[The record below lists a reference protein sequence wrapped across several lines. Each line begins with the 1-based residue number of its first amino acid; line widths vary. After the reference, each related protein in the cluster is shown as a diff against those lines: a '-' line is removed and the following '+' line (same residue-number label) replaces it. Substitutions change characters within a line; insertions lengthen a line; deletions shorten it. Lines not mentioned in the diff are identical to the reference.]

1 MKVSTALPFQLI
13 YSLFQHEYLGYLF
26 ESFVVQLDEN
36 AKLTF
41 QHQNISFKNAREFQT
56 GIDDKDLRLI
66 ELIDE
71 IQQESIILKF
81 YKKKIKPNEFFLKL
95 YDKENGDK
103 LLQKVIHEYI
113 ERRRSEILS
122 LLAGKMIFEMGRD
135 GEPAWKNIVWQ
146 KEKAS
151 VLFHFRR
158 NEENTHYFPTIKF
171 QNEKLEWQYNGS
183 YLICNEPAWLVVG
196 DKLIQFQK
204 NVDGHKLKPFLNKK
218 FIVIPKKVE
227 EIYYQKFV
235 TQLVSSFDVYAK
247 GFKIQTQKFNL
258 EPRLRFSDLAEAQTA
273 ELFEND
279 NGEEYASDNSKILFK
294 IDWKYGLSIRI

>member
-36 AKLTF
+36 AKLTL
-41 QHQNISFKNAREFQT
+41 QHQNISFKNAIEFQT

-81 YKKKIKPNEFFLKL
+81 YKKKIKPNEFLKL

-146 KEKAS
+146 KKRHLS
-151 VLFHFRR
+151 FSILDVMKK
-158 NEENTHYFPTIKF
+158 TPTI
-171 QNEKLEWQYNGS
+171 
-183 YLICNEPAWLVVG
+183 
-196 DKLIQFQK
+196 
-204 NVDGHKLKPFLNKK
+204 FL
-218 FIVIPKKVE
+218 P
-227 EIYYQKFV
+227 
-235 TQLVSSFDVYAK
+235 S
-247 GFKIQTQKFNL
+247 
-258 EPRLRFSDLAEAQTA
+258 
-273 ELFEND
+273 
-279 NGEEYASDNSKILFK
+279 NSKMK
-294 IDWKYGLSIRI
+294 S